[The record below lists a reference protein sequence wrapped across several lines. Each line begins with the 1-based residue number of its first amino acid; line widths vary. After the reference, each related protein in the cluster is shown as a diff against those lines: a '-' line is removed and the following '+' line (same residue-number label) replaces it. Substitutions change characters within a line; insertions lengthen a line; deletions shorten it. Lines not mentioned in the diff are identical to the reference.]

1 MEAWDPECILSD
13 ALDIKGIPG
22 TIISYNTCHIVSTGK
37 KKKKKRWRD
46 LGVGRIAR
54 IHYRFAVRLGYER
67 IMWC

>member
-37 KKKKKRWRD
+37 KKKKKTME
-46 LGVGRIAR
+46 
-54 IHYRFAVRLGYER
+54 RLGGGENR
-67 IMWC
+67 PNSLQICS